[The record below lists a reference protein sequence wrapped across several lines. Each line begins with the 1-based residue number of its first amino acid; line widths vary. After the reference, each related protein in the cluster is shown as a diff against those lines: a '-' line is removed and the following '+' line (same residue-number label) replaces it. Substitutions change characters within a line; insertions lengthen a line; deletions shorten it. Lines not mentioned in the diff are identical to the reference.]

1 VSTGDTSWILTSSAM
16 VMLMV
21 PGVGLFYSGM
31 VRRKNAL
38 TAIALTLVALVVVSI
53 QWVAIGYSLAFG
65 TTVNGIIG
73 GLNLLGLQNFG
84 TMIGG
89 VPASAFI
96 AFQFM
101 FAAVTLAILTSAIA
115 KRIRLSAFIVF
126 IVLWTTLVYCTMA
139 HWVWGGGWL
148 AQLGAL
154 DFAGGTVVHISSG
167 FAALALAMVVGKRS
181 GYGEQPMEPHNIPF
195 TLLGAALLWFG
206 WLGFNSGSAL
216 GADGVAA
223 NAFLVTNISA
233 ASGAIT
239 WMTLSWRRGPPSSLG
254 LVSGAIAGL
263 VGITPAAGYVNPLSA
278 LAIGAVSGGVCFA
291 AMSLRMKR
299 SLDESLDAWAIHGMG
314 GIWGGLATGIF
325 ATAAVNSYSG
335 LLYGNIHQFL
345 LQAVAILA
353 AVVFSFAATYAIA
366 KIVDLT
372 IGLRVSAEEEYVGLD
387 ISQLGERAYS

>member
-1 VSTGDTSWILTSSAM
+1 M

>member
-1 VSTGDTSWILTSSAM
+1 
-16 VMLMV
+16 
-21 PGVGLFYSGM
+21 
-31 VRRKNAL
+31 
-38 TAIALTLVALVVVSI
+38 
-53 QWVAIGYSLAFG
+53 
-65 TTVNGIIG
+65 
-73 GLNLLGLQNFG
+73 
-84 TMIGG
+84 
-89 VPASAFI
+89 
-96 AFQFM
+96 
-101 FAAVTLAILTSAIA
+101 
-115 KRIRLSAFIVF
+115 
-126 IVLWTTLVYCTMA
+126 
-139 HWVWGGGWL
+139 
-148 AQLGAL
+148 
-154 DFAGGTVVHISSG
+154 
-167 FAALALAMVVGKRS
+167 
-181 GYGEQPMEPHNIPF
+181 MEPHNIPF

>member
-1 VSTGDTSWILTSSAM
+1 M

-115 KRIRLSAFIVF
+115 ERIRLSAFIVF